1 MGMADKMKEKA
12 IPISS
17 TGKSNVVVKQISRAD
32 AIALNIANAVV
43 ALQNQ
48 KENIAGAE
56 TFEGYKSIE
65 SPYIKELIK

>member
-1 MGMADKMKEKA
+1 MKKKA

-43 ALQNQ
+43 ALHNQ

-56 TFEGYKSIE
+56 I
-65 SPYIKELIK
+65 L